1 MSEALATMDALHI
14 ASDVADRVCDEMV
27 LAAAEAG
34 HVTGAQFLQIVID
47 EGVKSA
53 LAMRL
58 REKLRITSVVPPRK
72 VCVRP
77 CVRVRVNLCMCV
89 LAM

>member
-1 MSEALATMDALHI
+1 MSVADDAMGELGI
-14 ASDVADRVCDEMV
+14 DREVSDRVCDAMV
-27 LAAAEAG
+27 LAADSNG
-34 HVTGAQFLQIVID
+34 KIPGAQFLQIVID